1 MKPQSLLFA
10 ALSFGMLHG
19 AWAGPLVASKAWVRP
34 TMPGQTV
41 AAAYM
46 DLTAQEPATLVAVRS
61 PVSSKVEIHFMQMDG
76 DVMRMR
82 AVKQLDLPKN
92 TVVSLS
98 PGGYH
103 LMLTRLKKPIRA
115 GDVVPLTLVVKTKQ
129 RRELITINATAQAS
143 TPDEAAASHE
153 HMHH

>member
-1 MKPQSLLFA
+1 MKLQSILFA
-10 ALSFGMLHG
+10 VLSFGMLHG
-19 AWAGPLVASKAWVRP
+19 AWAESIVASKAWVRP

-46 DLTAQEPATLVAVRS
+46 DLTAQVPATLVAVRS
-61 PVSSKVEIHFMQMDG
+61 PVSPKVEIHFMQMDG

-82 AVKQLDLPKN
+82 VLKQLDLPKN
-92 TVVSLS
+92 TPVSLS

-115 GDVVPLTLVVKTKQ
+115 GDVVPLTLVIKTKQ
-129 RRELITINATAQAS
+129 RRELVTVNATAQAG
-143 TPDEAAASHE
+143 TPHEAGSHG

>member
-1 MKPQSLLFA
+1 MKPQSILFA
-10 ALSFGMLHG
+10 VLSVGLLHS

-61 PVSSKVEIHFMQMDG
+61 PVSPRVEIHFMQMDG

-82 AVKQLDLPKN
+82 ALKQLDLPKN
-92 TVVSLS
+92 TPVSLS

-103 LMLTRLKKPIRA
+103 LMLTRLKKPIQA
-115 GDVVPLTLVVKTKQ
+115 GDVVPLTLVIKTKQ
-129 RRELITINATAQAS
+129 RRERVTVNATAQAS
-143 TPDEAAASHE
+143 TPDEAGSHE
-153 HMHH
+153 HSHH

>member
-1 MKPQSLLFA
+1 MKPQSILFA
-10 ALSFGMLHG
+10 VLSFGLLHG

-46 DLTAQEPATLVAVRS
+46 DLTAQEPATLVAVHS

-82 AVKQLDLPKN
+82 ALKQLDLPKN
-92 TVVSLS
+92 TPVSLS

-103 LMLTRLKKPIRA
+103 LMLTRLKKPIQA
-115 GDVVPLTLVVKTKQ
+115 GDVVPLTLVIKTKQ
-129 RRELITINATAQAS
+129 RRERVTVNATAQAS
-143 TPDEAAASHE
+143 TPDEAGSHE
-153 HMHH
+153 HSHH

>member
-1 MKPQSLLFA
+1 MKPQSILFA
-10 ALSFGMLHG
+10 VLSVGLLHS

-61 PVSSKVEIHFMQMDG
+61 PVSPKVEIHFMQMDG

-82 AVKQLDLPKN
+82 ALKQLDLPKN
-92 TVVSLS
+92 TPVSLS
-98 PGGYH
+98 PSGYH
-103 LMLTRLKKPIRA
+103 LMLTRLKKPIQA
-115 GDVVPLTLVVKTKQ
+115 GDVVPLTLVIQTKQ
-129 RRELITINATAQAS
+129 RRERVTVNATAQAG
-143 TPDEAAASHE
+143 TPEEAGSHD
-153 HMHH
+153 HSHH

>member
-1 MKPQSLLFA
+1 MKMQSILFALLSLL
-10 ALSFGMLHG
+10 MLPG
-19 AWAGPLVASKAWVRP
+19 AWAESIVASKAWVRA
-34 TMPGQTV
+34 TAPGQTV

-46 DLTAQEPATLVAVRS
+46 EITAHEPARLIAVRS
-61 PVSSKVEIHFMQMDG
+61 PISPKVEIHFMQMDG

-153 HMHH
+153 HRHH